1 MKICMYQKE
10 NIKKVG
16 IFRREFVIDVQ
27 KVINVMSQISNGEN
41 YSLLRITEFIENFED
56 FKSIIEKAEKIFG
69 GEYKNLFAEKKF
81 KLLAPTSRE
90 NKIICLGKNYK
101 EHAKEIGDDAPS
113 EPILFGKFADCAIG
127 HDESIIYP
135 PFAKRVDPE
144 VELGVIIGKA
154 GKNIPEEEVENYIF
168 GYTIANDITEREME
182 FEDMKK
188 GCPWFRS
195 KNFDTF
201 MSIGP
206 YIVTKDKISEPHN
219 LHIELRVNSEKR
231 QSGNTQDMIFNIP
244 SHISYISKYIKLY
257 PGDIIS
263 TGTVSGIKPVIKGDI
278 IEAEI
283 EKIGI
288 LRNYVI

>member
-10 NIKKVG
+10 NVKKLG
-16 IFRREFVIDVQ
+16 IFKKDFVIDAQ
-27 KVINVMSQISNGEN
+27 KVINVMSQILNGEN
-41 YSLLRITEFIENFED
+41 YSLLRISEFIKNFENF
-56 FKSIIEKAEKIFG
+56 KLIIEKAEGIFG
-69 GEYKNLFAEKKF
+69 EEYKNLFAEKDF
-81 KLLAPTSRE
+81 ELLAPISRE

-101 EHAKEIGDDAPS
+101 EHAKEIGDDTPS

-127 HDESIIYP
+127 HGESIIYP

-144 VELGVIIGKA
+144 VELGVVIGKE
-154 GKNIPEEEVENYIF
+154 GKNIPEEEIENYIF

-188 GCPWFRS
+188 GYPWFRS

-201 MSIGP
+201 MAIGP
-206 YIVTKDKISEPHN
+206 YIVTKDKVSEPHN

-231 QSGNTQDMIFNIP
+231 QSGNTQDMIFNIS

-263 TGTVSGIKPVIKGDI
+263 TGTVSGIKSIKKGDV

-288 LRNYVI
+288 LRNNVI